1 MKHGQILG
9 IFALLL
15 VCAVT
20 VIPAM
25 AANETTTQDSALGY
39 YNAATQVMASGDYS
53 RAIGLYDLALGSN
66 TTIIKTNDA
75 LLYTYQGKS
84 HAQIQLGNYTGAIAT
99 LDTGLEEY
107 PSDQILWNNKGF
119 AQYNLGK
126 YADAMTS
133 YDRALASDGN
143 YTGAMINKGDALV
156 KLENY
161 PDAATAYKAALAS
174 DPGNSVAITKLA
186 DVEKNATS
194 NLPVILIIL
203 VIVVIVAASGV
214 AYYVTRKTPAGK
226 KDADKP
232 DKNASTKK
240 IKSN

>member
-25 AANETTTQDSALGY
+25 AAGGNTTRDAATDY
-39 YNAATQVMASGDYS
+39 YNTAVQLTANGDYTG
-53 RAIGLYDLALGSN
+53 AIALYDQALGSN
-66 TTIIKTNDA
+66 TTLIRINDA
-75 LLYTYQGKS
+75 LLYTYQGKAY
-84 HAQIQLGNYTGAIAT
+84 AQIQQGNYSDAITT
-99 LDTGLEEY
+99 LNDGLEEY

-126 YADAMTS
+126 YADAVTS
-133 YDRALASDGN
+133 YDQALASDGN

-156 KLENY
+156 KLGKYE
-161 PDAATAYKAALAS
+161 DAITTYNAALAN
-174 DPGNSVAITKLA
+174 DPGNNETATRLSDAKKAAASTPSV
-186 DVEKNATS
+186 N
-194 NLPVILIIL
+194 PIIL
-203 VIVVIVAASGV
+203 VIVGIVAAAGV

-240 IKSN
+240 NKK